1 MKRFLPALFIC
12 LLKAFPG
19 NAQLLKD
26 TVKLKEVFVTSAK
39 QITEKGF
46 YLKSIDSITL
56 ANTSNTGISELLHK
70 NSSLY
75 IKTYGAGGI
84 STASFRG
91 TSASHTQVLWNGL
104 SINSPLW
111 GQTDLS
117 LLPVFFTDEVSL
129 FYGSSS
135 LAKTSGGLGGCIN
148 LNNTP
153 SWNAGSDIL
162 FSQTEGSFGYFLSQL
177 KAGFSKKKFI
187 SSTRV
192 FWEKAENN
200 FKFFN
205 NGNEQMAYMR
215 QVNADYR
222 KEGLLQEFYY
232 KINANQFAGL
242 RVMGIWNNRNLPPIM
257 SNLMTNT
264 NNPNKQEQN
273 QQDNLINIT
282 GDWKYYRNTS
292 NLIINSG
299 YIRNSLDYFLSNSNP
314 GETLINFDTK
324 SVSNIIVN
332 KINFQ
337 YNSSEK
343 TVFKVSTDAQYIWAS
358 YSDSLSELKVDRTDI
373 STQAS
378 VHHIFTPQLSGYILS
393 QQKFVDDEFMPV
405 IAAAGLEYQQSGNII
420 LRTNFGRNLHVPT
433 LNDMYFNPGGNKN
446 LKPEKGYQA
455 DAGIQWIAHSGNI
468 NYLLEATGFSAWIE
482 DWILWRPS
490 EYRYWTAN
498 NVQQVFSRGVELN
511 GSAKGEFL
519 SVNYQVKANYSFTR
533 TTDEEKSSPSYGMQ
547 LIYIPKHIGNT
558 HLFLEKNDYT
568 AVISWHFTGPRYAS
582 TVENGDHLVNSYY
595 LLDAGLGK
603 SFKLKTHSF
612 NINFRLNNIL
622 NKQYQ
627 VIKYRAMP
635 GRNFSITI
643 AYRLNKDLR

>member
-1 MKRFLPALFIC
+1 MKRLLLILFIC
-12 LLKAFPG
+12 LLKAFPA
-19 NAQLLKD
+19 NSQILKD

-46 YLKSIDSITL
+46 YLKNIDSIAL

-75 IKTYGAGGI
+75 IKTYGAGGMA
-84 STASFRG
+84 TASFRG

-104 SINSPLW
+104 NINSPLW

-153 SWNAGSDIL
+153 QWNAGPAVS
-162 FSQTEGSFGYFLSQL
+162 FSQTAGSFGYFLSQL
-177 KAGFSKKKFI
+177 KAGYSKNKFI
-187 SSTRV
+187 SNTRV

-205 NGNEQMAYMR
+205 NGNEQMSYMR
-215 QVNADYR
+215 QINADYQ
-222 KEGLLQEFYY
+222 KAGFLQEFYY
-232 KINANQFAGL
+232 KINASQFAGI
-242 RVMGIWNNRNLPPIM
+242 RVMSIWNDRSLPPIM
-257 SNLMTNT
+257 NNLTTNI

-273 QQDNLINIT
+273 QQDKLVNIT
-282 GDWKYYRNTS
+282 GDWKYYRNKS
-292 NLIINSG
+292 NLTVSSG

-314 GETLINFDTK
+314 GETLVNYDTK
-324 SVSNIIVN
+324 SVSNVIVN

-343 TVFKVSTDAQYIWAS
+343 TVFKISSDAQYISAN
-358 YSDSLSELKVDRTDI
+358 YSDSISELKTDRTDV
-373 STQAS
+373 SAQAS
-378 VHHIFTPQLSGYILS
+378 VHHVFNSQLSGYILS
-393 QQKFVDDEFMPV
+393 QQKLMDGDFMPL
-405 IAAAGLEYQQSGNII
+405 IAAAGMEFQQTRNIT

-446 LKPEKGYQA
+446 LKPETGYQG
-455 DAGIQWIAHSGNI
+455 DAGIQWNFRNGNI
-468 NYLLEATGFSAWIE
+468 NYQLEATGFSAWIE
-482 DWILWRPS
+482 NWILWRPS

-498 NVQQVFSRGVELN
+498 NVQQVFSRGAELN
-511 GSAKGEFL
+511 ASIKGDFL
-519 SVNYQVKANYSFTR
+519 SVHYILKANYSYTR
-533 TTDEEKSSPSYGMQ
+533 TTDEEKSSPSYDMQ
-547 LIYIPKHIGNT
+547 LIYIPKHIGNI
-558 HLFLEKNDYT
+558 HLCLEKNKYS
-568 AVISWHFTGPRYAS
+568 AIISWHYTGPRYAS
-582 TVENGDHLVNSYY
+582 TVENGDHLVQSYY
-595 LLDAGLGK
+595 LLDAGIGK
-603 SFKLKTHSF
+603 TFKLKSHSF
-612 NINFRLNNIL
+612 DINFKLNNIL
-622 NKQYQ
+622 NEQYQ

-635 GRNFSITI
+635 GRNFSLTLS
-643 AYRLNKDLR
+643 YRLNS